1 MHDDYDGDLFFSG
14 VVNALLITAVLGGVA
29 AWLIHL
35 F

>member
-1 MHDDYDGDLFFSG
+1 MSNDPDNGFFRG
-14 VVNALLITAVLGGVA
+14 VVNALIITAVAGGVA